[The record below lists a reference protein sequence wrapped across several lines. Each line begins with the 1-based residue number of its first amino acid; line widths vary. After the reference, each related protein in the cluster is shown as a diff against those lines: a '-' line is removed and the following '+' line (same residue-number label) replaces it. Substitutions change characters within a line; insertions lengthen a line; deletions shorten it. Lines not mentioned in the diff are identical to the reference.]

1 MNHTWTLSAMRMRL
15 ALRSRTFLFFSLAM
29 PIGFLFGYVIFFGR
43 GNPEAISY
51 LLGAILAL
59 TVMGSFWGLSMQ
71 LVMFRE
77 QGILRRFRL
86 APISAGAMLGSSII
100 SNYFLVLPTVVV
112 EFLICRFAFGMKTWG
127 NLLAV
132 FILISLGAATFS
144 ALGLI
149 VASITNDMQETTVIN
164 NIIWSLF
171 LFLSG
176 VTIPL
181 AFMPVWVQKITLF
194 SPATYLATGL
204 ELSMLHAIGVRELF
218 GDVLALAIS
227 LFMAFEMS
235 RRLFRWEP
243 GEKISN
249 KAKLWAVAALIPF
262 FLLGGWQVTRGNRLQ
277 EINRDFQ
284 MMSQS
289 AAPPRTSATLPRDSK
304 AAPPRAQK

>member
-1 MNHTWTLSAMRMRL
+1 MRIRL

-43 GNPEAISY
+43 GNPEVISY

-86 APISAGAMLGSSII
+86 APIGAGAMLGSSIL
-100 SNYFLVLPTVVV
+100 SNYFLVLPTVVI
-112 EFLICRFAFGMKTWG
+112 EFLLCRYAFGMKTWG
-127 NLLAV
+127 NLWAV
-132 FILISLGAATFS
+132 FFLVSIGAAAFS

-149 VASITNDMQETTVIN
+149 VASVTNDMQETTVIN
-164 NIIWSLF
+164 NIVWSIF

-181 AFMPVWVQKITLF
+181 AFMPKWVQKVTLF
-194 SPATYLATGL
+194 LPATYLATGL
-204 ELSMLHAIGVRELF
+204 ERSMLHAVKAPEIFE
-218 GDVLALAIS
+218 DVLALFLS
-227 LFMAFEMS
+227 LAVAFEMS

-243 GEKISN
+243 DEKIRG
-249 KAKLWAVAALIPF
+249 KAKFWAIAALVP
-262 FLLGGWQVTRGNRLQ
+262 FLLLGSWELVRGHRLQ
-277 EINRDFQ
+277 EMDREFQ
-284 MMSQS
+284 MMNQR
-289 AAPPRTSATLPRDSK
+289 AAPPRVVVVP
-304 AAPPRAQK
+304 APHK

>member
-1 MNHTWTLSAMRMRL
+1 MKHTWTLSMMRIRL
-15 ALRSRTFLFFSLAM
+15 AFRSRTFLFFSLAM

-43 GNPEAISY
+43 GNPEVIAY

-86 APISAGAMLGSSII
+86 APIGAGAMLGSSIL
-100 SNYFLVLPTVVV
+100 SNYFLVLPTVVL
-112 EFLICRFAFGMKTWG
+112 EFLICRYAFGMKTWG
-127 NLLAV
+127 NLWAV
-132 FILISLGAATFS
+132 FFLVSIGAAAFS

-149 VASITNDMQETTVIN
+149 VASVTNDMQETTVIN
-164 NIIWSLF
+164 NIVWSLF

-181 AFMPVWVQKITLF
+181 AFMPRWVQKVTLF

-204 ELSMLHAIGVRELF
+204 ERSMLHAVGPREAIE
-218 GDVLALAIS
+218 DVIALLIS
-227 LFMAFEMS
+227 LLVSFEMS

-243 GEKISN
+243 DEKISG
-249 KAKLWAVAALIPF
+249 KAKLWAAAALIPF
-262 FLLGGWQVTRGNRLQ
+262 LLLGSWEVARGHRLQ
-277 EINRDFQ
+277 EINHDFQ
-284 MMSQS
+284 MMSQR
-289 AAPPRTSATLPRDSK
+289 AAPPPGAK
-304 AAPPRAQK
+304 